1 MFQKI
6 KKIYDRFVSFLAR
19 FDFIE
24 QRVTWQWT
32 LALIILAYAFSVGI
46 RFIWIFAMKNVPDAF
61 WNGQLIPT
69 THDAFY
75 WGSIVQKALWGLHE
89 SNRLV
94 PGIFGGEY
102 AHLLISFFLVKF
114 LNISLEAIMIYL
126 PIFVSGIIVVPIIL
140 IGRLYKNTFLGWCAA
155 LLACAASS
163 FYNRTLAGY
172 FDTDMFSLFLV
183 VLILYFLLAAIEKGE
198 LKYAYFGAVASLVA
212 PIFYL
217 KITPILYAIVA
228 VYIIYNLIWRRKEK
242 GVWES
247 ILILTFIFWSGNF
260 LNYLN
265 IGALNVGW
273 LADLVLVSIIYK
285 IIRHP
290 RLSRRAIACL
300 ALISII
306 LFLVLNSP
314 LQSIYSRVYQYASR
328 GIAQTDSAGKLFY
341 LSKVGTISEA
351 QTLPYKRFAAQLIGS
366 QIAFYLAILGYVL
379 LIVRRPSFLL
389 SLPLAGLALFSF
401 AGGLRFVMYGAPIVA
416 LSIVYLLY
424 LFFMWLLQKNV
435 WKEKK
440 IIICLVV
447 LFISI
452 ITVYPSVK
460 YIKTFIAPPVIY
472 RNRITAL
479 DALKKQADPQDYV
492 ITWWDYGSLIWFY
505 SGLQTVSAPSAQGDG
520 ASMFLVSEILTS
532 NYPAETANLGRWM
545 VEKYVDYYSRSHA
558 EGEFFDFFGEE
569 AFDPNEFL
577 ASTRQSGFI
586 LPPKTRNVYLYLPLE
601 MLGIAFPISEFS
613 NINLATGDKLRQGS
627 YVISARYAANG
638 KKIFMPE
645 QNVTADFGDLTLTKS
660 NGQNI
665 PVKAFYQVYYGK
677 DGKLAAKETLTGSKG
692 GLYVILNNSLHYVL
706 ALDEKLF
713 RSSLI
718 QMLVFEN
725 YDKNLFEPVALT
737 PTAKIYRLKI

>member
-6 KKIYDRFVSFLAR
+6 KKIYGRFVAFLER

-24 QRVTWQWT
+24 QRVNWQWT

-89 SNRLV
+89 SNPLV
-94 PGIFGGEY
+94 PSIFGGENV
-102 AHLLISFFLVKF
+102 HLLLSLFLVKF
-114 LNISLEAIMIYL
+114 LHISLEAIMIYF
-126 PIFVSGIIVVPIIL
+126 PVFVSGIIVIPIIL

-172 FDTDMFSLFLV
+172 FDTDMFSLFLI
-183 VLILYFLLAAIEKGE
+183 VLILYFLLAAVEKRE
-198 LKYAYFGAVASLVA
+198 LKYAYFGAAASLAA

-217 KITPILYAIVA
+217 KITPIIYAIVIVFVA
-228 VYIIYNLIWRRKEK
+228 YNLIWRRKEK
-242 GVWES
+242 FVWES
-247 ILILTFIFWSGNF
+247 ILILTFVFWSGNF
-260 LNYLN
+260 LNFLNVGALN
-265 IGALNVGW
+265 IGW
-273 LADLVLVSIIYK
+273 LVDLALVSMIYK

-290 RLSRRAIACL
+290 RLSRRAIVCL
-300 ALISII
+300 ALVSII

-314 LQSIYSRVYQYASR
+314 LQSIYGRVYQYASR
-328 GIAQTDSAGKLFY
+328 GVAPTDSAANLFY

-351 QTLPYKRFAAQLIGS
+351 QTLPFKRFAAQLIGS
-366 QIAFYLAILGYVL
+366 QFAFYLAVLGYIL
-379 LIVRRPSFLL
+379 LIIRRPSFLL

-401 AGGLRFVMYGAPIVA
+401 AGGLRFVMYGAPIAA
-416 LSIVYLLY
+416 LSIIYLIY
-424 LFFMWLLQKNV
+424 LFFMWLLQKNA
-435 WKEKK
+435 WQEKK
-440 IIICLVV
+440 IIICLLV

-452 ITVYPSVK
+452 IAVYPSVK
-460 YIKTFIAPPVIY
+460 YIKTFSAPPVIY
-472 RNRITAL
+472 RNRIAAL
-479 DALKKQADPQDYV
+479 DALKKQADQQDYV
-492 ITWWDYGSLIWFY
+492 ITWWDYGSLVWFY

-520 ASMFLVSEILTS
+520 ASMFLVSEILS
-532 NYPAETANLGRWM
+532 SDYPAETANLSRWM
-545 VEKYVDYYSRSHA
+545 VEKYADYYSRDQAA
-558 EGEFFDFFGEE
+558 EEFFDFFGGE

-577 ASTRQSGFI
+577 ASARQSGFI
-586 LPPKTRNVYLYLPLE
+586 LLPKTRDIYLYLPLE
-601 MLGIAFPISEFS
+601 MLSIAFPISEFS
-613 NINLATGDKLRQGS
+613 NINLATGEKLREGS
-627 YVISARYAANG
+627 YVISAKYKANG
-638 KKIFMPE
+638 NKIFMPE
-645 QNVTADFGDLTLTKS
+645 QNVTADFNNLKLIKS

-665 PVKAFYQVYYGK
+665 PVKAFYQVYYDK

-692 GLYVILNNSLHYVL
+692 GLHVILNNDLHYVL

-718 QMLVFEN
+718 QMLVFEK
-725 YDKNLFEPVALT
+725 YDPKLFEPAIIT